1 MDIVQQIKRQARLR
15 AAAEGTSHQA
25 ELNAIAREHGH
36 AAWGQLLA
44 ALTDGSAA
52 TGHPRTAHDDG
63 DTTETAAMEGMMKDW
78 TGQEYDAQAVS
89 DVRGTRADYDTNLIR
104 RLDPHASINI
114 SGTTGG
120 TRPAARCQT
129 GFVLSANATCEKCGA
144 GTGDPCR
151 SSAPG
156 TAGHTAG
163 VEPPISDAEA
173 AERHFFGLLRE
184 RMQQASSR
192 RP

>member
-15 AAAEGTSHQA
+15 AAAAGTSHQA
-25 ELNAIAREHGH
+25 ELNAIAHENGH
-36 AAWGQLLA
+36 VAWGQMLA
-44 ALTDGSAA
+44 ALAAGTLAITDTSTVAA
-52 TGHPRTAHDDG
+52 AD
-63 DTTETAAMEGMMKDW
+63 DTTRMHGTENIMKDW
-78 TGQEYDAQAVS
+78 TGQEYDTEIVS
-89 DVRGTRADYDTNLIR
+89 DVKGARADYDANLIR
-104 RLDPHASINI
+104 HLNPHATLNI

-144 GTGDPCR
+144 GTGQACR
-151 SSAPG
+151 SSEKG

-184 RMQQASSR
+184 RMKYGSIRQS
-192 RP
+192 

>member
-15 AAAEGTSHQA
+15 AAAAGTSHQA
-25 ELNAIAREHGH
+25 ELNAIARENGH
-36 AAWGQLLA
+36 VAWGQMLA
-44 ALTDGSAA
+44 ALAAA
-52 TGHPRTAHDDG
+52 TQAVPETSHATANEDATKMDRTEN
-63 DTTETAAMEGMMKDW
+63 TMKDW
-78 TGQEYDAQAVS
+78 TGQEYDAEALS

-104 RLDPHASINI
+104 RLNPHASLNI

-144 GTGDPCR
+144 GTGQACR
-151 SSAPG
+151 SSEQG

-163 VEPPISDAEA
+163 VEPPMNDAEA

-184 RMQQASSR
+184 RMKYGSIRQS
-192 RP
+192 

>member
-15 AAAEGTSHQA
+15 AAAAGTSHQA
-25 ELNAIAREHGH
+25 ELNAIARENGH
-36 AAWGQLLA
+36 VAWGQMLA
-44 ALTDGSAA
+44 ALAAGTVASAK
-52 TGHPRTAHDDG
+52 TSTV
-63 DTTETAAMEGMMKDW
+63 TAADGTTRIDGTEDMMTDW
-78 TGQEYDAQAVS
+78 TGQEYDAQIVS
-89 DVRGTRADYDTNLIR
+89 DMKGGCADYDANLIR
-104 RLDPHASINI
+104 RLNPRATLNI

-144 GTGDPCR
+144 GTGQACR
-151 SSAPG
+151 SSEQG

-163 VEPPISDAEA
+163 VKPPMNDAEA

-184 RMQQASSR
+184 RMKYGSIRQS
-192 RP
+192 